1 MDTHQWI
8 AVAIIVGITIAAAVI
23 DFRSRRLPNW
33 FTIPVLVSGVLFHV
47 ITGGLAGLGT
57 ALGGFA
63 TGFGILM
70 VLWLIGGGGGGDVK
84 LMGALGAWL
93 GATSTVFVV
102 ILSAGLAALFSVAVV
117 LASVSQHGYT
127 YVQRRHFRK
136 AENQAP
142 RKKAKANDE
151 EEMAERKTRRRL
163 VPYALPV
170 AFSTWAVLVWYVF
183 SQGT

>member
-8 AVAIIVGITIAAAVI
+8 GVVIIICVTITAAILDVRT
-23 DFRSRRLPNW
+23 RRLPNW
-33 FTIPVLVSGVLFHV
+33 FTVPVLIGGLLFHV
-47 ITGGLAGLGT
+47 VTGGMAGLLT

-63 TGFGILM
+63 TGFGILL

-93 GATSTVFVV
+93 GATSTVAVV
-102 ILSAGLAALFSVAVV
+102 VLSAGLAAAFSIAVILVGVAK
-117 LASVSQHGYT
+117 HGLT
-127 YVQRRHFRK
+127 YVKRRHLVK
-136 AENQAP
+136 AED
-142 RKKAKANDE
+142 RVTKKVKANKE
-151 EEMAERKTRRRL
+151 EELADRKTRRRL

-183 SQGT
+183 SQSQ